1 MKRTLLLVLMFM
13 VCCVAISKA
22 MAALVPIDT
31 VYSLANALHIFGD
44 ECVLDFIVY
53 ANVGISIVLSA
64 VFSWLVIRHIH

>member
-1 MKRTLLLVLMFM
+1 MKRIFMFVLVFM

-22 MAALVPIDT
+22 IAVLMPIDA

-44 ECVLDFIVY
+44 ESVLDFMIY